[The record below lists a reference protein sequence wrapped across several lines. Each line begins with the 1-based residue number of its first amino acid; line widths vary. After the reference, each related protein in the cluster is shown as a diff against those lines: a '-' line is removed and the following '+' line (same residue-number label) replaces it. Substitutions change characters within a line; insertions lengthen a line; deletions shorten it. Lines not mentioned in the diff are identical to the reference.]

1 PPGPARAP
9 ARRTDDR
16 TARRAVCAIPY
27 DADAGATHPPPVHE
41 EVSTHMADTADR
53 TSSDQKKADPDG
65 PATEPRDT
73 SRAEARTEGRERRA
87 GRKGRGRG
95 RDLRGGL
102 RRRLLP
108 PPVWWPLPACAL
120 LGLAA
125 GGAYGVLKAPEY
137 AATSYLVAVPDET
150 TEPATALGF
159 AQAYARI
166 ATSSSTLAYAQ
177 PRAGVRAEQLRTQ
190 VRAETSPESP
200 MIAITGT
207 SHSPSRAADIAN
219 AVADAL
225 SLSSNQAAKNT
236 GVQLLL
242 FNQAVAPTEPAS
254 PSAAI
259 SGAVGLCAGGLA
271 GGLWLLARPARGRG
285 RRTEEPAAV
294 EYASL
299 PAQGDHGD
307 LAVGPV
313 SSAGSAGS
321 AGSAK
326 EKESV
331 R

>member
-1 PPGPARAP
+1 
-9 ARRTDDR
+9 
-16 TARRAVCAIPY
+16 
-27 DADAGATHPPPVHE
+27 
-41 EVSTHMADTADR
+41 MADTADQKK
-53 TSSDQKKADPDG
+53 SDQKKTD
-65 PATEPRDT
+65 
-73 SRAEARTEGRERRA
+73 RR
-87 GRKGRGRG
+87 
-95 RDLRGGL
+95 
-102 RRRLLP
+102 RRRVRLLP
-108 PPVWWPLPACAL
+108 PPAWWPLPVAAA

-137 AATSYLVAVPDET
+137 AATSYVVAVPDDT

-177 PRAGVRAEQLRTQ
+177 PRAGISARRLRTQ

-207 SHSPSRAADIAN
+207 SKSPTEAADIAN

-242 FNQAVAPTEPAS
+242 FNQAVAPSEPAS
-254 PSAAI
+254 PSATV
-259 SGAVGLCAGGLA
+259 SGAVGLCAGGLL
-271 GGLWLLARPARGRG
+271 GGLWLLARPGRSRRPEG
-285 RRTEEPAAV
+285 RSEEPPV
-294 EYASL
+294 VEEYATL
-299 PAQGDHGD
+299 PAQGDHNET
-307 LAVGPV
+307 
-313 SSAGSAGS
+313 
-321 AGSAK
+321 K

>member
-1 PPGPARAP
+1 MAE
-9 ARRTDDR
+9 
-16 TARRAVCAIPY
+16 TA
-27 DADAGATHPPPVHE
+27 
-41 EVSTHMADTADR
+41 
-53 TSSDQKKADPDG
+53 DQKKS
-65 PATEPRDT
+65 TH
-73 SRAEARTEGRERRA
+73 
-87 GRKGRGRG
+87 
-95 RDLRGGL
+95 
-102 RRRLLP
+102 RRRVRLLAP
-108 PPVWWPLPACAL
+108 PAWWPLPAAAL

-137 AATSYLVAVPDET
+137 AATSYVVAVPDDT

-177 PRAGVRAEQLRTQ
+177 PRAGIGVQKLRTQ

-207 SHSPSRAADIAN
+207 SKSAGEAADIAN

-242 FNQAVAPTEPAS
+242 FNQAVAPTDPAS
-254 PSAAI
+254 ASAAL
-259 SGAVGLCAGGLA
+259 SGAVGLCAGGLL
-271 GGLWLLARPARGRG
+271 GGLWLLARPTAS
-285 RRTEEPAAV
+285 RRRADETGPEAPVETAGESAA

-299 PAQGDHGD
+299 PAQGEP
-307 LAVGPV
+307 A
-313 SSAGSAGS
+313 A
-321 AGSAK
+321 AK

>member
-1 PPGPARAP
+1 
-9 ARRTDDR
+9 
-16 TARRAVCAIPY
+16 
-27 DADAGATHPPPVHE
+27 
-41 EVSTHMADTADR
+41 MADTAEQQK
-53 TSSDQKKADPDG
+53 SEKKA
-65 PATEPRDT
+65 ENK
-73 SRAEARTEGRERRA
+73 AENKAEKRPEKKSDDRSEKRQ
-87 GRKGRGRG
+87 
-95 RDLRGGL
+95 
-102 RRRLLP
+102 RRRFKR

-137 AATSYLVAVPDET
+137 AATSYVVAVPDDT

-177 PRAGVRAEQLRTQ
+177 PRAGIGAQKLRTQ

-207 SHSPSRAADIAN
+207 SSSPAEAADIAN

-242 FNQAVAPTEPAS
+242 FNQAVAPAGPAS
-254 PSAAI
+254 PSAPI
-259 SGAVGLCAGGLA
+259 SGAVGMCAGGLL
-271 GGLWLLARPARGRG
+271 GGLWLLARPG
-285 RRTEEPAAV
+285 RRKEEQEGGQDTGPENGPQSV
-294 EYASL
+294 QETGQPVVEEYASL
-299 PAQGDHGD
+299 PAQGE
-307 LAVGPV
+307 PT
-313 SSAGSAGS
+313 
-321 AGSAK
+321 SAK

>member
-1 PPGPARAP
+1 
-9 ARRTDDR
+9 
-16 TARRAVCAIPY
+16 
-27 DADAGATHPPPVHE
+27 
-41 EVSTHMADTADR
+41 MAET
-53 TSSDQKKADPDG
+53 TDQKKSDKKPEPKPEQKAERKTAERKTAERKPDH
-65 PATEPRDT
+65 R
-73 SRAEARTEGRERRA
+73 SER
-87 GRKGRGRG
+87 KS
-95 RDLRGGL
+95 
-102 RRRLLP
+102 RRRLPKP
-108 PPVWWPLPACAL
+108 PAWWPLPVCAV

-125 GGAYGVLKAPEY
+125 GGAYGVLKTPEY
-137 AATSYLVAVPDET
+137 TATSYVVAVPDET

-166 ATSSSTLAYAQ
+166 ATSSSTLGYAQ
-177 PRAGVRAEQLRTQ
+177 PRAGITARQLRTQ

-207 SHSPSRAADIAN
+207 STSPSEAADISN

-259 SGAVGLCAGGLA
+259 SGAVGMCAGGLL
-271 GGLWLLARPARGRG
+271 GGLWLLARPGRARRPEEHGDGPAAQAQAPARAVAAAPA
-285 RRTEEPAAV
+285 EPAVASPV
-294 EYASL
+294 EEYASL
-299 PAQGDHGD
+299 PAQGE
-307 LAVGPV
+307 PT
-313 SSAGSAGS
+313 
-321 AGSAK
+321 SAK

>member
-1 PPGPARAP
+1 
-9 ARRTDDR
+9 
-16 TARRAVCAIPY
+16 
-27 DADAGATHPPPVHE
+27 
-41 EVSTHMADTADR
+41 MADTADP
-53 TSSDQKKADPDG
+53 TKNDPTTSDQKEGDHKTSDRKKAAPKS
-65 PATEPRDT
+65 AE
-73 SRAEARTEGRERRA
+73 RASDRKA
-87 GRKGRGRG
+87 GRRLGQSSDHRSGRRRG
-95 RDLRGGL
+95 
-102 RRRLLP
+102 RLLP
-108 PPVWWPLPACAL
+108 PPAWWPLPACAL

-137 AATSYLVAVPDET
+137 AATSYVVAVPDDT

-177 PRAGVRAEQLRTQ
+177 PRAGIDVRKLRSQ

-207 SHSPSRAADIAN
+207 SGSAGEAADIAN

-254 PSAAI
+254 PSAAV
-259 SGAVGLCAGGLA
+259 SGAVGLCAGGLL
-271 GGLWLLARPARGRG
+271 GGLWLLARPG
-285 RRTEEPAAV
+285 RRRPQEVRERAV
-294 EYASL
+294 VGEYASL
-299 PAQGDHGD
+299 PAQGEP
-307 LAVGPV
+307 A
-313 SSAGSAGS
+313 ST
-321 AGSAK
+321 K

>member
-1 PPGPARAP
+1 
-9 ARRTDDR
+9 
-16 TARRAVCAIPY
+16 
-27 DADAGATHPPPVHE
+27 
-41 EVSTHMADTADR
+41 MADSAEK
-53 TSSDQKKADPDG
+53 TSGKTSEKAEKKAEKKADHRSGKRP
-65 PATEPRDT
+65 
-73 SRAEARTEGRERRA
+73 
-87 GRKGRGRG
+87 
-95 RDLRGGL
+95 
-102 RRRLLP
+102 RRRFTR
-108 PPVWWPLPACAL
+108 PPVWWPLPVCTA

-137 AATSYLVAVPDET
+137 AATSYVVAVPDDT

-166 ATSSSTLAYAQ
+166 ATSSATLAYAQ
-177 PRAGVRAEQLRTQ
+177 PRAGITARQLRTQ

-207 SHSPSRAADIAN
+207 STSPAEAADIAN

-242 FNQAVAPTEPAS
+242 FNQAVAPADPAS

-259 SGAVGLCAGGLA
+259 SGAVGMCAGGLL
-271 GGLWLLARPARGRG
+271 GGLWLLARPGRARRP
-285 RRTEEPAAV
+285 EEGATAPAAGPV
-294 EYASL
+294 ARPVAEQVAEAPAEEYATL
-299 PAQGDHGD
+299 PAQGEP
-307 LAVGPV
+307 A
-313 SSAGSAGS
+313 
-321 AGSAK
+321 SAK

>member
-1 PPGPARAP
+1 
-9 ARRTDDR
+9 
-16 TARRAVCAIPY
+16 
-27 DADAGATHPPPVHE
+27 
-41 EVSTHMADTADR
+41 MADT
-53 TSSDQKKADPDG
+53 TDQKKSDKKPEQKSEHKAERKTAERKPDH
-65 PATEPRDT
+65 R
-73 SRAEARTEGRERRA
+73 SER
-87 GRKGRGRG
+87 KS
-95 RDLRGGL
+95 
-102 RRRLLP
+102 RRRLPKP
-108 PPVWWPLPACAL
+108 PAWWPLPVCAA

-125 GGAYGVLKAPEY
+125 GGAYGVLKTPEY
-137 AATSYLVAVPDET
+137 AATSYVVAVPDET

-166 ATSSSTLAYAQ
+166 ATSSSTLGYAQ
-177 PRAGVRAEQLRTQ
+177 PRAGITARQLRTQ

-207 SHSPSRAADIAN
+207 SKSPSEAADIAN

-259 SGAVGLCAGGLA
+259 SGAVGMCAGGLL
-271 GGLWLLARPARGRG
+271 GGLWLLARPGRARRS
-285 RRTEEPAAV
+285 EEPGDGPAVQAPARAAAAAPAEPAV
-294 EYASL
+294 AAPVEEYASL
-299 PAQGDHGD
+299 PAQGE
-307 LAVGPV
+307 PT
-313 SSAGSAGS
+313 
-321 AGSAK
+321 SAK

>member
-1 PPGPARAP
+1 
-9 ARRTDDR
+9 
-16 TARRAVCAIPY
+16 
-27 DADAGATHPPPVHE
+27 
-41 EVSTHMADTADR
+41 MADTADQKK
-53 TSSDQKKADPDG
+53 SDQKKTD
-65 PATEPRDT
+65 
-73 SRAEARTEGRERRA
+73 RR
-87 GRKGRGRG
+87 
-95 RDLRGGL
+95 
-102 RRRLLP
+102 RRRVRLLP
-108 PPVWWPLPACAL
+108 PPAWWPLPVAAA

-137 AATSYLVAVPDET
+137 AATSYVVAVPDDT

-177 PRAGVRAEQLRTQ
+177 PRAGISARRLRTQ

-207 SHSPSRAADIAN
+207 SKSPTEAADIAN

-242 FNQAVAPTEPAS
+242 FNQAVAPSEPAS
-254 PSAAI
+254 PSATV
-259 SGAVGLCAGGLA
+259 SGAVGLCAGGLL
-271 GGLWLLARPARGRG
+271 GGLWLLARPGRSRRPEG
-285 RRTEEPAAV
+285 RSEEQPV
-294 EYASL
+294 VEEYASL
-299 PAQGDHGD
+299 PAQGDHNET
-307 LAVGPV
+307 
-313 SSAGSAGS
+313 
-321 AGSAK
+321 K

>member
-1 PPGPARAP
+1 
-9 ARRTDDR
+9 
-16 TARRAVCAIPY
+16 
-27 DADAGATHPPPVHE
+27 
-41 EVSTHMADTADR
+41 M
-53 TSSDQKKADPDG
+53 
-65 PATEPRDT
+65 
-73 SRAEARTEGRERRA
+73 
-87 GRKGRGRG
+87 
-95 RDLRGGL
+95 RGGL

-120 LGLAA
+120 LGLVA
-125 GGAYGVLKAPEY
+125 GGTYGVLKAPEY
-137 AATSYLVAVPDET
+137 AATSYVVAVPDET

-207 SHSPSRAADIAN
+207 SASPARAADIAN

-259 SGAVGLCAGGLA
+259 SAAVGMCAGGLA

-285 RRTEEPAAV
+285 RRTEEPAPV

-307 LAVGPV
+307 VAVGPV
-313 SSAGSAGS
+313 GAV
-321 AGSAK
+321 K
-326 EKESV
+326 EKEPV

>member
-1 PPGPARAP
+1 
-9 ARRTDDR
+9 
-16 TARRAVCAIPY
+16 
-27 DADAGATHPPPVHE
+27 
-41 EVSTHMADTADR
+41 MADTSEKNPEKNPGK
-53 TSSDQKKADPDG
+53 TPEKKADRKAESRSERKPD
-65 PATEPRDT
+65 RR
-73 SRAEARTEGRERRA
+73 SERRP
-87 GRKGRGRG
+87 
-95 RDLRGGL
+95 
-102 RRRLLP
+102 RRRKPSAPL
-108 PPVWWPLPACAL
+108 WWPLPACAL

-137 AATSYLVAVPDET
+137 AATSYVVVVPGDK

-177 PRAGVRAEQLRTQ
+177 PRAGVSAAKLRSQ

-200 MIAITGT
+200 MIAVTGT
-207 SHSPSRAADIAN
+207 SESPAGAADIAN

-242 FNQAVAPTEPAS
+242 FSQAVAPTAPAS

-259 SGAVGLCAGGLA
+259 SGAVGMCAGGLL
-271 GGLWLLARPARGRG
+271 GGLWLLAGPGRARRSADGRTGSAAGSPVEAAAPSPA
-285 RRTEEPAAV
+285 E

-299 PAQGDHGD
+299 PAQGEP
-307 LAVGPV
+307 AP
-313 SSAGSAGS
+313 
-321 AGSAK
+321 AK

>member
-1 PPGPARAP
+1 
-9 ARRTDDR
+9 
-16 TARRAVCAIPY
+16 
-27 DADAGATHPPPVHE
+27 
-41 EVSTHMADTADR
+41 MADTAD
-53 TSSDQKKADPDG
+53 QKKS
-65 PATEPRDT
+65 TH
-73 SRAEARTEGRERRA
+73 RR
-87 GRKGRGRG
+87 RV
-95 RDLRGGL
+95 
-102 RRRLLP
+102 RLLP
-108 PPVWWPLPACAL
+108 PPVWWPLPAAAL

-137 AATSYLVAVPDET
+137 AATSYVVAVPDDT

-177 PRAGVRAEQLRTQ
+177 PRAGVGVQQLRTQ

-207 SHSPSRAADIAN
+207 AKSAGEAADIAN

-242 FNQAVAPTEPAS
+242 FNQAVAPSDPAS
-254 PSAAI
+254 ASPKL
-259 SGAVGLCAGGLA
+259 SGAVGLCAGGLL
-271 GGLWLLARPARGRG
+271 GGLWMLARPARRKNEGEG
-285 RRTEEPAAV
+285 GGEDSGTVVVGEF
-294 EYASL
+294 ASL
-299 PAQGDHGD
+299 PAQGDH
-307 LAVGPV
+307 
-313 SSAGSAGS
+313 SET
-321 AGSAK
+321 K

>member
-1 PPGPARAP
+1 
-9 ARRTDDR
+9 
-16 TARRAVCAIPY
+16 
-27 DADAGATHPPPVHE
+27 
-41 EVSTHMADTADR
+41 MADTAD
-53 TSSDQKKADPDG
+53 QKKSDH
-65 PATEPRDT
+65 R
-73 SRAEARTEGRERRA
+73 RRA
-87 GRKGRGRG
+87 
-95 RDLRGGL
+95 
-102 RRRLLP
+102 RLLAP
-108 PPVWWPLPACAL
+108 PAWWPLPAVAL

-137 AATSYLVAVPDET
+137 AATSYVVAVPDDT

-177 PRAGVRAEQLRTQ
+177 PRAGLSAQKLRTQ

-207 SHSPSRAADIAN
+207 SKSPAEAADIAN

-242 FNQAVAPTEPAS
+242 FNQAVAPAAPAS
-254 PSAAI
+254 PSAPV
-259 SGAVGLCAGGLA
+259 SGAVGLCAGGLL
-271 GGLWLLARPARGRG
+271 GGLWMLARP
-285 RRTEEPAAV
+285 RRRPQEAGDETPAAKTPAADSPAAV
-294 EYASL
+294 EEYASL
-299 PAQGDHGD
+299 PAQGEH
-307 LAVGPV
+307 
-313 SSAGSAGS
+313 SET
-321 AGSAK
+321 K

>member
-1 PPGPARAP
+1 
-9 ARRTDDR
+9 
-16 TARRAVCAIPY
+16 
-27 DADAGATHPPPVHE
+27 
-41 EVSTHMADTADR
+41 MADTPEKNPEKKTEKKSEKNPEKQTGGR
-53 TSSDQKKADPDG
+53 SERKADH
-65 PATEPRDT
+65 R
-73 SRAEARTEGRERRA
+73 SERRP
-87 GRKGRGRG
+87 
-95 RDLRGGL
+95 
-102 RRRLLP
+102 RRRKPSAAL
-108 PPVWWPLPACAL
+108 WWPLPACAL

-137 AATSYLVAVPDET
+137 AATSYVVAVPDDT

-166 ATSSSTLAYAQ
+166 ATSTSTLAYAQ
-177 PRAGVRAEQLRTQ
+177 PRAGVSAAKLRAQ

-200 MIAITGT
+200 MIAVTGT
-207 SHSPSRAADIAN
+207 SKSPAQAADIAN

-259 SGAVGLCAGGLA
+259 SGAVGTCAGGLL
-271 GGLWLLARPARGRG
+271 GGLWLLARPGRARRSEGSATG
-285 RRTEEPAAV
+285 SAAESSGGSRV
-294 EYASL
+294 ETAAQSPVEEYASL
-299 PAQGDHGD
+299 PAQGE
-307 LAVGPV
+307 PV
-313 SSAGSAGS
+313 
-321 AGSAK
+321 SAK

>member
-1 PPGPARAP
+1 
-9 ARRTDDR
+9 
-16 TARRAVCAIPY
+16 
-27 DADAGATHPPPVHE
+27 
-41 EVSTHMADTADR
+41 MADTAAKKSEKPQTPETKQER
-53 TSSDQKKADPDG
+53 KADHRSGKRP
-65 PATEPRDT
+65 
-73 SRAEARTEGRERRA
+73 
-87 GRKGRGRG
+87 
-95 RDLRGGL
+95 
-102 RRRLLP
+102 RRRP
-108 PPVWWPLPACAL
+108 GRPPVWWPLPACAV

-137 AATSYLVAVPDET
+137 AATSYVVAVPDDT

-177 PRAGVRAEQLRTQ
+177 PRAGITARELRTQ

-207 SHSPSRAADIAN
+207 SKSPAEAADIAN

-242 FNQAVAPTEPAS
+242 FNQAVAPTDPAS

-259 SGAVGLCAGGLA
+259 SGAVGLCAGGLL
-271 GGLWLLARPARGRG
+271 GGLWLLARPGRARRP
-285 RRTEEPAAV
+285 EEGTAAPAAASV
-294 EYASL
+294 AEPVAEHVAEEYATL
-299 PAQGDHGD
+299 PAQGEP
-307 LAVGPV
+307 A
-313 SSAGSAGS
+313 
-321 AGSAK
+321 SAK

>member
-1 PPGPARAP
+1 
-9 ARRTDDR
+9 
-16 TARRAVCAIPY
+16 
-27 DADAGATHPPPVHE
+27 
-41 EVSTHMADTADR
+41 MADTADQKK
-53 TSSDQKKADPDG
+53 SEKKADSRTDSRTDSG
-65 PATEPRDT
+65 AEN
-73 SRAEARTEGRERRA
+73 RAESRSERRA
-87 GRKGRGRG
+87 DHRSERRP
-95 RDLRGGL
+95 R
-102 RRRLLP
+102 RRRLSAPL
-108 PPVWWPLPACAL
+108 WWPLPACAL

-137 AATSYLVAVPDET
+137 AATSYVVAVPDDT

-177 PRAGVRAEQLRTQ
+177 PRAGISAAKLRTQ

-207 SHSPSRAADIAN
+207 SKSPAEAADVAN

-242 FNQAVAPTEPAS
+242 FNQAVAPSEPAS

-259 SGAVGLCAGGLA
+259 SGAVGLCAGGLL
-271 GGLWLLARPARGRG
+271 GGLWLLARPGRARRG
-285 RRTEEPAAV
+285 EESTARAAAGSPVASAVEPAAPAPV
-294 EYASL
+294 EEYASL
-299 PAQGDHGD
+299 PAQGE
-307 LAVGPV
+307 PT
-313 SSAGSAGS
+313 
-321 AGSAK
+321 SAK